1 MKPTKLKK
9 ENISIASILSYFIL
23 IVGIIWVI
31 MPFIW
36 MLLTAV
42 KPANEVL
49 SMPPKWIPSELKWE
63 NFKEALNAVP
73 FQKYLFNST
82 FVAICITAGELIT
95 TILAAYAF
103 GYIPFKFKNTIFIIL
118 IATMMVPGEI
128 LIIPNYV
135 TLSSFG
141 WINSYK
147 ALIFPWCA
155 SIFSIF
161 LLKQQFSTVPYSY
174 YKSAK
179 MDGCSDL
186 CYLFT
191 VLIPVSMPTL
201 VSIAI
206 LKFINS
212 WNSYMWPLITTNTKE
227 MRTLPVA
234 LAAFSTEAGT
244 RYNILMAFS
253 VLMIAPIIIL
263 YLFTQKYIIKGVSK
277 SGLKG

>member
-1 MKPTKLKK
+1 
-9 ENISIASILSYFIL
+9 
-23 IVGIIWVI
+23 

-49 SMPPKWIPSELKWE
+49 SMPPKWIPSQLKWG
-63 NFKEALNAVP
+63 NFKEAFNAVP
-73 FQKYLFNST
+73 FQKYLFNSI
-82 FVAICITAGELIT
+82 FVAICVTVGELIT

-103 GYIPFKFKNTIFIIL
+103 VYIPFKFKNTIFIIL

-161 LLKQQFSTVPYSY
+161 LLTQQFSTVPHSY

-186 CYLFT
+186 RYLFA
-191 VLIPVSMPTL
+191 VLIPVSIPTL
-201 VSIAI
+201 ASIAI

>member
-1 MKPTKLKK
+1 LNPFKLKNK
-9 ENISIASILSYFIL
+9 KLSIVSILFYFIL
-23 IVGIIWVI
+23 IFGAIWVLL
-31 MPFIW
+31 PFIW

-42 KPANEVL
+42 KPSNEVM
-49 SMPPKWIPSELKWE
+49 SMPPKWIPSKLIWE
-63 NFKEALNAVP
+63 NFKEALVTVP
-73 FQKYLFNST
+73 FQRYLFNSILVALCVT
-82 FVAICITAGELIT
+82 FGELIT
-95 TILAAYAF
+95 TILASYAF
-103 GYIPFKFKNTIFIIL
+103 SYIPFRFKTTLFIIL
-118 IATMMVPGEI
+118 IATMMVPSEI
-128 LIIPNYV
+128 LMIPNYV

-161 LLKQQFSTVPYSY
+161 LLRQQFSTVPFSY

-179 MDGCSDL
+179 IDGCSDFR
-186 CYLFT
+186 YLFT
-191 VLIPVSMPTL
+191 ILVPLSMPTL

-227 MRTLPVA
+227 MRTLPVG

-253 VLMIAPIIIL
+253 VMMIAPIIIL
-263 YLFTQKYIIKGVSK
+263 YLITQKHIIKGVSK
-277 SGLKG
+277 AGLKG

>member
-1 MKPTKLKK
+1 MKPNKLQRKK
-9 ENISIASILSYFIL
+9 ASLVSILFYFIL
-23 IVGIIWVI
+23 ILGAIGVLL
-31 MPFIW
+31 PFIW

-49 SMPPKWIPSELKWE
+49 SMPPKWIPSKFMWD
-63 NFKEALNAVP
+63 NFKEALETVP
-73 FQKYLFNST
+73 FQRYLFNSVL
-82 FVAICITAGELIT
+82 VAICVTVGELFT
-95 TILAAYAF
+95 TILASYAF
-103 GYIPFKFKNTIFIIL
+103 SYIPFRFKSTLFIVL
-118 IATMMVPGEI
+118 VATMMVPSEI
-128 LIIPNYV
+128 LMIPNYV
-135 TLSSFG
+135 TLSNFG

-161 LLKQQFSTVPYSY
+161 LLRQQFSTVPYSY

-179 MDGCSDL
+179 MDGCSDFR
-186 CYLFT
+186 YLFT
-191 VLIPVSMPTL
+191 ILVPLSIPTL

-212 WNSYMWPLITTNTKE
+212 WNSYMWPLITTNTRD

-234 LAAFSTEAGT
+234 LAAFSSEAGT

-253 VLMIAPIIIL
+253 VMMIAPVIIL
-263 YLFTQKYIIKGVSK
+263 YLFTQKHIIKGVSK

>member
-1 MKPTKLKK
+1 LNPFKLKNK
-9 ENISIASILSYFIL
+9 KLSIVSILFYFIL
-23 IVGIIWVI
+23 IFGAIWVLL
-31 MPFIW
+31 PFIW

-42 KPANEVL
+42 KPSNEVM
-49 SMPPKWIPSELKWE
+49 SMPPKWIPSKLIWE
-63 NFKEALNAVP
+63 NFKEALVTVP
-73 FQKYLFNST
+73 FQRYLFNSILVALCVT
-82 FVAICITAGELIT
+82 FGELIT
-95 TILAAYAF
+95 TILASYAF
-103 GYIPFKFKNTIFIIL
+103 SYIPFRFKTTLFIIL
-118 IATMMVPGEI
+118 IATMMVPSEI
-128 LIIPNYV
+128 LMIPNYV

-161 LLKQQFSTVPYSY
+161 LLRQQFSTVPYSY

-179 MDGCSDL
+179 IDGCSDFR
-186 CYLFT
+186 YLFT
-191 VLIPVSMPTL
+191 ILVPLSMPTL

-227 MRTLPVA
+227 MRTLPVG

-253 VLMIAPIIIL
+253 VMMIAPIIIL
-263 YLFTQKYIIKGVSK
+263 YLITQKHIIKGVSK
-277 SGLKG
+277 AGLKG

>member
-1 MKPTKLKK
+1 MKPIKLKK
-9 ENISIASILSYFIL
+9 ENISIASILSYSIL

-63 NFKEALNAVP
+63 NFKEALNDVP
-73 FQKYLFNST
+73 FEKYLFNSA
-82 FVAICITAGELIT
+82 FVAICVTAGELIT

-103 GYIPFKFKNTIFIIL
+103 VYIPFKFKNTIFIIL

-135 TLSSFG
+135 TLSSLG

-147 ALIFPWCA
+147 ALILPWCA

-161 LLKQQFSTVPYSY
+161 LLTQQFSTVPYSY

-201 VSIAI
+201 VSITI

-227 MRTLPVA
+227 MRTLPVG

-253 VLMIAPIIIL
+253 VLMITPIIIL

>member
-1 MKPTKLKK
+1 MRSIKK
-9 ENISIASILSYFIL
+9 GKKKDYSVKILSYFIL
-23 IVGIIWVI
+23 IIGVIWVLT
-31 MPFIW
+31 PFVW

-42 KPANEVL
+42 KPAKEVL
-49 SMPPKWIPSELKWE
+49 SMPPKWIPSKVMWSNFTDALK
-63 NFKEALNAVP
+63 AVP
-73 FQKYLFNST
+73 FNRYLINSIIVA
-82 FVAICITAGELIT
+82 VAITIGELIT
-95 TILAAYAF
+95 TVFAAYAF
-103 GYIPFKFKNTIFIIL
+103 AYIPFRLKNVLFIIL
-118 IATMMVPGEI
+118 VATMMVPSDI
-128 LIIPNYV
+128 LMIPNYV
-135 TLSSFG
+135 TLSNFG

-161 LLKQQFSTVPYSY
+161 LLRQQFSSIPKSY

-186 CYLFT
+186 RFLFT
-191 VLIPVSMPTL
+191 ILVPMSMPTI

-206 LKFINS
+206 LKFINC
-212 WNSYMWPLITTNTKE
+212 WNSYMWPLIVTNTKE

-244 RYNILMAFS
+244 RYHILMAFS
-253 VLMIAPIIIL
+253 VMMIAPIIIM

>member
-1 MKPTKLKK
+1 MKPIKLQKK
-9 ENISIASILSYFIL
+9 KVSLVSILFYFIL
-23 IVGIIWVI
+23 IVGTTWVLL
-31 MPFIW
+31 PFIW

-42 KPANEVL
+42 KPANEVM
-49 SMPPKWIPSELKWE
+49 SMPPKWIPSKFMWE
-63 NFKEALNAVP
+63 NFKEALVTVP
-73 FQKYLFNST
+73 FQRYLFNSIL
-82 FVAICITAGELIT
+82 VAVCVTLGELFT
-95 TILAAYAF
+95 TILASYAF
-103 GYIPFKFKNTIFIIL
+103 SYIPFRYKNILFIIL
-118 IATMMVPGEI
+118 VATMMVPSEI
-128 LIIPNYV
+128 LMIPNYV
-135 TLSSFG
+135 TLSNFG

-161 LLKQQFSTVPYSY
+161 LLRQQFSTVPYSY

-179 MDGCSDL
+179 MDGCSDFR
-186 CYLFT
+186 YLFT
-191 VLIPVSMPTL
+191 ILVPLSMPTL

-234 LAAFSTEAGT
+234 LAAFSSEAGT
-244 RYNILMAFS
+244 RYNVLMAFS
-253 VLMIAPIIIL
+253 VMMVAPVIIL
-263 YLFTQKYIIKGVSK
+263 YLFTQKHIIKGISK